1 MNKSNNK
8 GSSIALV
15 IVLLAVIF
23 TLGGAMLSVLNAN
36 YKLRVKESRR
46 LQNLYEAEAGLDVA
60 YNIIVKVFDAAVLAG
75 NDEVEEELKR
85 IQDEINQASPNNK
98 DITIDDKEIEKRK
111 NKAFKIG
118 FKSYIDLSNEFR
130 ECINN
135 NQYIVTEKYKDTDK
149 SSKYKNVVFKTDENL
164 DKPKISYNEEESTKS
179 EEKYKVVVDSTFQ
192 TKTSTGVNKRDL
204 QVTYNIKVPDY
215 EGVKESETEI
225 KVERPVEIESKLIAI
240 DGNMRI
246 HGKTGQQ
253 FTMNGDI
260 FVKGNEDDVTKDS
273 IVYNKYKGGI
283 EITGQNANVD
293 MKGEVVTSKTFN
305 VNSHSSILSV
315 NDLYAGNIYVG
326 KKDGGHSGASEINLS
341 SVTIDNDLVIKS
353 DGSIMNINKFYGIN
367 DKNINNY
374 QKGKEEKTSSS
385 IIVNNDKNRYSSIKI
400 NEEAYIMGTA
410 YINAQNS
417 EGEYY
422 QTGESV
428 AIKGNYI
435 AYTHPLESII
445 NKEFDMYGS
454 LQMIDKEN
462 GEKLDAIA
470 KSKYFE
476 DFMNSENYK
485 GELNQNIDIYLPE
498 NTRAVGAIV
507 SKKDGKLVV
516 ERTNYTRDIESYM
529 NEKRAEYVT
538 KVCMIGNADLGD
550 KMDIYNNQSKYQKT
564 VSNNLIDF
572 SKVKELDEEK
582 YGQRLITGKNTLVL
596 YKQGTGT
603 YKPNGGE
610 RVIEVTGD
618 SINAMI
624 INDGDIRLV
633 GDFEF
638 NGTIISSGNLDI
650 EGRINGNINYNED
663 IVNNIINN
671 NFSKLQGVFKK
682 ESKLSHI
689 NSLIEEHKTVKYTYQ
704 YDIRKYIT
712 SENWK
717 IVK

>member
-1 MNKSNNK
+1 MNKNNNK

-23 TLGGAMLSVLNAN
+23 TLGGAMLSVLNSN
-36 YKLRVKESRR
+36 YKVRVKESRR

-85 IQDEINQASPNNK
+85 IQEEINQASPNNK

-135 NQYIVTEKYKDTDK
+135 NQYIVTKEYKNTDK
-149 SSKYKNVVFKTDENL
+149 SFKYENVVFKTDENL
-164 DKPKISYNEEESTKS
+164 DKPKISYNEEESTQS

-204 QVTYNIKVPDY
+204 QVTYNVEVPDY

-225 KVERPVEIESKLIAI
+225 KVERPVEIEGKLIAI
-240 DGNMRI
+240 DGNMKI
-246 HGKTGQQ
+246 HGKTGQK

-260 FVKGNEDDVTKDS
+260 FVKGNENDVTKDS

-341 SVTIDNDLVIKS
+341 NVTIDNDLVIKS
-353 DGSIMNINKFYGIN
+353 DGSTMNINKFYGIN

-435 AYTHPLESII
+435 AYTHLLESII

-516 ERTNYTRDIESYM
+516 ERTNYTRDIESDM
-529 NEKRAEYVT
+529 NIKRSEYAT
-538 KVCMIGNADLGD
+538 KVCMIGNADSGD
-550 KMDIYNNQSKYQKT
+550 AMDIYNNQSKYQKT

-582 YGQRLITGKNTLVL
+582 YGQRLITGKNTLAL
-596 YKQGTGT
+596 YKQGT

-610 RVIEVTGD
+610 RGIEVTGD
-618 SINAMI
+618 SIDAMI

-663 IVNNIINN
+663 IVNNIVNN
-671 NFSKLQGVFKK
+671 NFSNLQGVFRK
-682 ESKLSHI
+682 ESKLNHI
-689 NSLIEEHKTVKYTYQ
+689 NSSIEEHKTVKYTYQ
-704 YDIRKYIT
+704 YDTRKYIT